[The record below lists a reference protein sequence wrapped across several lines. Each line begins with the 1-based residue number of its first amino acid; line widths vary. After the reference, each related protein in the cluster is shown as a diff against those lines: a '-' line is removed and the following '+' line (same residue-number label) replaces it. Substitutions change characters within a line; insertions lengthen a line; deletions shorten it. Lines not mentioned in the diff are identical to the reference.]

1 MIKTRHLLTKRI
13 GIVYAGTSWGQ
24 SLRGAEKTPEII
36 YPPIKKDIKEYD
48 PSLEIIRYIK
58 AHNEIQKLP
67 QLDKYKTERQD
78 YEKRIQEKSDQSNPK
93 INLLKINEKA
103 CKLIAEDVEKSTKE
117 NDLTIVLGGDHSIAV
132 GSCEGHFRNNGDNEP
147 MLVFIDAHA
156 DLNTPQTSPSGNLHG
171 MPVSIVCNFINFGF
185 EWTESKLK
193 AENLCYIGLRC
204 VDPGEEK
211 VLKDKDINRIYA
223 KKYNELSWEQ
233 KEEHVEKMFDRLRG
247 DKRGDLPIHLSFCVD
262 SLEPFLAPAT
272 GTTEPGGLILEDIF
286 MIIKILKK
294 KRLKVRCFDLVEINP
309 VIKNYPKSRNVTEE
323 DVNTTIDNSLK
334 ITSELVASQ
343 FCKK

>member
-36 YPPIKKDIKEYD
+36 YPPIKKDIEEYD
-48 PSLEIIRYIK
+48 QSLEIIRYIK
-58 AHNEIQKLP
+58 AHNEIQRLP

-103 CKLIAEDVEKSTKE
+103 SKLIAEDVEKSTKE
-117 NDLTIVLGGDHSIAV
+117 NDLTIVLGGDHSKAV

-147 MLVFIDAHA
+147 MLVFVDAHA

-171 MPVSIVCNFINFGF
+171 MPVSIVCNFVGFGF
-185 EWTESKLK
+185 EWTESK
-193 AENLCYIGLRC
+193 
-204 VDPGEEK
+204 
-211 VLKDKDINRIYA
+211 LKDKDINRIYA

-233 KEEHVEKMFDRLRG
+233 KEEHVKNMFDRLRG
-247 DKRGDLPIHLSFCVD
+247 NKKGDLPIHLSFCVD

-286 MIIKILKK
+286 MIIKILTK

-309 VIKNYPKSRNVTEE
+309 VIKNFPKSRNVTEE